1 MNTNRH
7 FITVD
12 LGSSRISVMAAE
24 IQEDDSIRIISE
36 ESKPSEDVKWGIVEQ
51 ATGAAFKVSELQKYL
66 QNSSQIKE
74 ISKVSVS
81 IGAKTMRNES
91 TSISRFI
98 GNPNVV
104 TKQLL
109 EDMAFECR
117 RQSEQANTT
126 IFEVLPISYEIDG
139 KQIEDPLNHSGK
151 QITINYQL
159 ILGDS
164 LIKTKLDDCFDRTGI
179 SIELTPLAIE
189 ALSTVLLEERERKE
203 GCALI
208 NLGATTTTLAVYF
221 EGTLQ
226 NLLVIPL
233 GSKNITKDIEE
244 LGISF
249 ANAER
254 LKCLKGCALESLVLD
269 PIFVQ
274 IPSVTADQPP
284 VRISTQFLATIIEAR
299 LEEIL
304 QSIFDVLDQL
314 PFPLDA
320 GIVLSGGGS
329 KLANLK
335 DFIESKTTIYTRF
348 GSHADWLSD
357 DTSEHF
363 FDPCFA
369 QAIGTILLTAEYR
382 KEHPQTDEIEK
393 VVKAPKI
400 PGKPKFT
407 DKIANGFLN
416 FFSDENKI

>member
-1 MNTNRH
+1 MNTNKQ

-24 IQEDDSIRIISE
+24 IQDDGAIRILSE
-36 ESKPSEDVKWGIVEQ
+36 ESKPSEDIRWGIVEQ

-81 IGAKTMRNES
+81 IGAKTMRNQTAS
-91 TSISRFI
+91 VSRFI

-104 TKQLL
+104 SKQLL
-109 EDMAFECR
+109 EDMSFECR

-126 IFEVLPISYEIDG
+126 IFEAIAQSYELDG
-139 KQIEDPLNHSGK
+139 KKIEDPIGK
-151 QITINYQL
+151 TGRQITANYQL
-159 ILGDS
+159 IIGDS
-164 LIKTKLDDCFDRTGI
+164 LIRTKLDDCFDRTGI
-179 SIELTPLAIE
+179 SLEATPLAIE
-189 ALSTVLLEERERKE
+189 ALSTVLLEDRERNE

-208 NLGATTTTLAVYF
+208 NLGATTTTLAVYQD
-221 EGTLQ
+221 GALQ
-226 NLLVIPL
+226 NMMVIPL
-233 GSKNITKDIEE
+233 GAKNITKDIEE

-254 LKCLKGCALESLVLD
+254 LKCLKGGALESLVLD

-274 IPSVTADQPP
+274 IPSSAAEQPP

-304 QSIFDVLDQL
+304 QPIFEVIDQL

-320 GIVLSGGGS
+320 GIVIAGGGA
-329 KLANLK
+329 KLANIK

-348 GSHADWLSD
+348 GTHADWLSD

-363 FDPCFA
+363 FDPIFA
-369 QAIGTILLTAEYR
+369 QAVGTILLTAEYR
-382 KEHPQTDEIEK
+382 KEHPKVEEVEK
-393 VVKAPKI
+393 VVKGPKI